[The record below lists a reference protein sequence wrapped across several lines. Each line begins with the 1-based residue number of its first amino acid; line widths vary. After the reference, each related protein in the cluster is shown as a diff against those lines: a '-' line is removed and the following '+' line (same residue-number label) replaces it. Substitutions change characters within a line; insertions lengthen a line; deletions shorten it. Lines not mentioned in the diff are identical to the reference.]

1 MKRTPVSVSNFD
13 VNRAINEVAL
23 LIQPIARQNS
33 ITVQLSLEDA
43 LPSISADEIQFQQV
57 VLNLLKNACDAL
69 QQKTA
74 VDRQVTVESHLT
86 DSNDVMISVSDNGPG
101 LPDGEESRAFDA
113 FFTTKDEGMGMG
125 LAISR
130 SIVETHRG
138 RLWAEN
144 NSQGGATFRLT
155 LPVTME
161 RRRRA

>member
-1 MKRTPVSVSNFD
+1 M
-13 VNRAINEVAL
+13 
-23 LIQPIARQNS
+23 
-33 ITVQLSLEDA
+33 
-43 LPSISADEIQFQQV
+43 
-57 VLNLLKNACDAL
+57 LNLLKNACDAL
-69 QQKTA
+69 QQKTNL
-74 VDRQVTVESHLT
+74 DRQVTVESHLT

-101 LPDGEESRAFDA
+101 LPDEAASQAFEA

-155 LPVTME
+155 LPVSME